1 MNSKGLL
8 SSNLALL
15 YSSKPNGKLLS
26 SIALHVCRVPSVLLN
41 FPYLFVDARKKKGY
55 ERRKKGA
62 WKLLEACDM
71 HEVKKQGCHMPAVQQ
86 WQMAWAGPCCKL
98 AMVG

>member
-1 MNSKGLL
+1 MDAACDSDTSVSK
-8 SSNLALL
+8 ALNI
-15 YSSKPNGKLLS
+15 PQ
-26 SIALHVCRVPSVLLN
+26 
-41 FPYLFVDARKKKGY
+41 Y

-71 HEVKKQGCHMPAVQQ
+71 HEMKKQGCHMLAVQQ